1 MFINNDKI
9 FLGLF
14 KDDKKNGI
22 GIFYWLDSKKMFIG
36 FWKDG
41 KKSGFGKIINNNKI
55 KYGLWEDDDKHNYFK
70 NEDEAMLYLDKN
82 KMNNFKTIFTS
93 SLDEIIKFI
102 DFDKNILKKC
112 EISNIFKEN
121 ITN

>member
-1 MFINNDKI
+1 
-9 FLGLF
+9 
-14 KDDKKNGI
+14 
-22 GIFYWLDSKKMFIG
+22 MFIG

-102 DFDKNILKKC
+102 EVDKKILKKC